1 MKNKN
6 QLRTTLEEMFKT
18 LSDLSE
24 IQGGTVERM
33 SRLQRDIKDL
43 GQRCFYEKVK
53 VDNLKK
59 SVRMMLDIDMDGPA
73 PIEVQDADPGPPQ
86 RQPQP
91 QQKLPQQQPQPQ
103 PTRKPEPQPQP
114 RPQTQPRPQQKLP
127 QQQPQPEP
135 KQKPEPQ
142 PQRSDNNVEE
152 TEASPSKKRRINDTQ
167 WQPQPSRAHV
177 QEPWVKVASTTISD
191 TQIEEDSQPLTQT
204 QPPTQFFEESQPI
217 HKLNSI

>member
-6 QLRTTLEEMFKT
+6 QLRTALEEMFKT

-59 SVRMMLDIDMDGPA
+59 SVRMMLDIDMDVPA
-73 PIEVQDADPGPPQ
+73 PIEVQDADPDPPQ
-86 RQPQP
+86 RQPQ
-91 QQKLPQQQPQPQ
+91 
-103 PTRKPEPQPQP
+103 
-114 RPQTQPRPQQKLP
+114 PQQKLP

-142 PQRSDNNVEE
+142 PQRRDNNVEE
-152 TEASPSKKRRINDTQ
+152 TEASPSQKRRINDTQ

-217 HKLNSI
+217 HKLNSS